1 MVHLFLRKRNGTY
14 ILDKREFGSRL
25 RKIIGFK
32 PGDLSIY
39 EMAFIHRSAS
49 VKLPDGRRVNNER
62 LEYLGDAV
70 IGTVLSEYLFSMFPD
85 ADEGTLSKARARLVN
100 REVLN
105 QASIKMGIGN
115 LLVTNS
121 TNSRTSRHLY
131 GNALEA
137 LAGAIFIDKGYRKA
151 SKFVMN
157 RMLREYDNIEKLLE
171 TNNDYKSLLFEW
183 SQREKRAVMFTFSE
197 EYDFTNRQSLFS
209 ATLAIDSNEIA
220 RGSGSSKREA
230 EQEASQKAW
239 TALTNHKEEN
249 NGQ

>member
-131 GNALEA
+131 GNAL
-137 LAGAIFIDKGYRKA
+137 R
-151 SKFVMN
+151 
-157 RMLREYDNIEKLLE
+157 
-171 TNNDYKSLLFEW
+171 
-183 SQREKRAVMFTFSE
+183 SE
-197 EYDFTNRQSLFS
+197 ER
-209 ATLAIDSNEIA
+209 
-220 RGSGSSKREA
+220 RVG
-230 EQEASQKAW
+230 
-239 TALTNHKEEN
+239 
-249 NGQ
+249 